1 MTCVPGAKATRA
13 ERQHH
18 HRAQPSGATIGRNR
32 YRLQLTRKNVSNIN
46 TDHNGAL

>member
-1 MTCVPGAKATRA
+1 MTCVPGVTPVRA
-13 ERQHH
+13 ERSASTEPN
-18 HRAQPSGATIGRNR
+18 RRRNR

>member
-1 MTCVPGAKATRA
+1 MTCGPGVTAVPA
-13 ERQHH
+13 ERS
-18 HRAQPSGATIGRNR
+18 AIIGRNR